1 MANKVVNEKI
11 TSVIARESDGN
22 IQITFTIP
30 FDLIKKAEDETI
42 IELAKDIEIPG
53 FRKGMAPVSKAAE
66 KIPQSKI
73 VEHSL
78 AHILP
83 KALSDAVTEN
93 KLRIAIY
100 PKFEL
105 VSAEEGKDWQIRGTT
120 CELPEVT
127 LGDYKKEIAGALRAD
142 SIIVPGKDKSEE
154 SQSAEATRQKKEEIV
169 IKALLSGVKITIPK
183 ILIEEEADSR
193 LSNLLSRLE
202 KLGLALESYL
212 TSIGKKAEDLR
223 ADYAN
228 QAREAIALDLIL
240 SKVAEA
246 ENIKIGEKEIEEAL
260 GMSQISQKVASEN
273 PEEIESRKR
282 LLESLLKRRSA
293 LDFLINL
300 G

>member
-1 MANKVVNEKI
+1 MADII

-30 FDLIKKAEDETI
+30 FDLIKKAEEETI
-42 IELAKDIEIPG
+42 AELAKDVEVPG
-53 FRKGMAPVSKAAE
+53 FRRGMAPIAKAAE

-93 KLRIAIY
+93 KLKIAIY

-105 VSAEEGKDWQIRGTT
+105 VSAEEGKDWQIRGVT

-142 SIIVPGKDKSEE
+142 SIIVPGKDKPEGSESEE
-154 SQSAEATRQKKEEIV
+154 TTRAKKEGIV
-169 IKALLSGVKITIPK
+169 IKTLVSIVKITIPK

-246 ENIKIGEKEIEEAL
+246 ENIKIGEKEIDAAL
-260 GMSQISQKVASEN
+260 NMSQISQKVASEN
-273 PEEIESRKR
+273 SEEIESRKR
-282 LLESLLKRRSA
+282 LLESILKRRSA

-300 G
+300 S